1 MKALMKI
8 GKGPGS
14 VELRDIPEPTPKA
27 NEIKVKIHAAGICGT
42 DLHIVKDEYAAD
54 YPVVMGHEYSGTV
67 EEVGAAVKDFK
78 KGDRVVSLTAAVTC
92 GHCRYCYS
100 GLLMLCPERKSIGSG
115 VNGAFAE
122 YMVVPAHLAFK
133 IPDSISMEEAA
144 LSEPFACIV
153 RSVIEMASV
162 KAGDIVL
169 VSGPG
174 TIGLITLQVAVASGA
189 KVIVAGTTA
198 DAERMKLAQTLGA
211 VKTINV
217 ETQDL
222 FAEAAA
228 YIGDKEG
235 FDLVFECAGHWRSAE
250 NCLKAVKKSGQYI
263 QIGLYGKKVEFD
275 HDLALK
281 NEVRILN
288 SFAQE
293 RTSWERAL
301 RLFRLGMVNLK
312 PLVSFTYPLEQW
324 ETAFEKAFNKEGFK
338 ILFKPNK

>member
-14 VELRDIPEPTPKA
+14 VELREIPEPTPMA

-42 DLHIVKDEYAAD
+42 DLHIVKDEYPAN

-67 EEVGAAVKDFK
+67 VEAGSDVKDFK
-78 KGDRVVSLTAAVTC
+78 KGDRVVSLTAVVTC
-92 GHCRYCYS
+92 GHCRFCHS

-115 VNGAFAE
+115 VNGAFAQ

-133 IPDSISMEEAA
+133 IPENVSMEEAA

-153 RSVIEMASV
+153 RAVVEMASV

-174 TIGLITLQVAVASGA
+174 AIGLITLQVAKASGA
-189 KVIVAGTTA
+189 TVIVAGTTV
-198 DAERMKLAQTLGA
+198 DAERLKLAAAMGA
-211 VKTINV
+211 AKTVNV
-217 ETQDL
+217 DTQDL
-222 FAEAAA
+222 MAEAAE
-228 YIGDKEG
+228 YLGDYDG
-235 FDLVFECAGHWRSAE
+235 FDVVFECSGHWKSAD
-250 NCLKAVKKSGQYI
+250 NCLKAVKKTGHYAQV
-263 QIGLYGKKVEFD
+263 GLFGKKVEFD

-281 NEVRILN
+281 KEVTIGN
-288 SFAQE
+288 SYASE
-293 RTSWERAL
+293 RTSWDRAL
-301 RLFRLGMVNLK
+301 RLFRLEMVNLK
-312 PLVSFTYPLEQW
+312 PLVSFTYPLEKW

-338 ILFKPNK
+338 ILFKPNE